1 MADGVEGT
9 CQVYVEAINISMGG
23 TGILKCVY
31 EPLEMTGSAFWGA
44 EALLALAEDGM
55 VLGVSDQDFG
65 DKSGPSLI
73 YSVVKANW
81 AFVFK

>member
-1 MADGVEGT
+1 MD
-9 CQVYVEAINISMGG
+9 
-23 TGILKCVY
+23 K
-31 EPLEMTGSAFWGA
+31 PLEMTGGAFLGA
-44 EALLALAEDGM
+44 EALLALAEDCM

-73 YSVVKANW
+73 YSVVEANW